1 MLGNIPLASGNPQD
15 AARHADERQYDEDVE
30 VCPTCQ
36 QIVPKEGGTT
46 HRLLVVT
53 GKTTGVYWPVVEGQ
67 VLTIGRGR
75 AAEIRLRDG
84 LASRQHAEIVGQAES
99 CVVRDLMSAN
109 GTFVNGKPIRSKT
122 LSEGDVIT
130 VGDTRIIFGKRV
142 MEEGATMV

>member
-1 MLGNIPLASGNPQD
+1 MGNIPLASGNPQD

-109 GTFVNGKPIRSKT
+109 GTFVNGDRVTRFEIND
-122 LSEGDVIT
+122 GDVLQ
-130 VGDTRIIFGKRV
+130 RGKRQFARLRV
-142 MEEGATMV
+142 E